1 MTDLITIVG
10 EKKQNFAKFLEGIHL
25 PESKHRLLDDYIK
38 QIKSSTPELF
48 SYYIKEKIV
57 NFHKENCT
65 ANLEKYVLAKLDE
78 VGIKKEELQD
88 EEFQRF
94 VKYLELFMYIL
105 E

>member
-1 MTDLITIVG
+1 MTNLTTIIE
-10 EKKQNFAKFLEGIHL
+10 EKKTNFAKFLESIHL

-48 SYYIKEKIV
+48 AYYVKEKIV

-65 ANLEKYVLAKLDE
+65 ANLEKYVLAKLSE
-78 VGIKKEELQD
+78 FGIKKEELQD